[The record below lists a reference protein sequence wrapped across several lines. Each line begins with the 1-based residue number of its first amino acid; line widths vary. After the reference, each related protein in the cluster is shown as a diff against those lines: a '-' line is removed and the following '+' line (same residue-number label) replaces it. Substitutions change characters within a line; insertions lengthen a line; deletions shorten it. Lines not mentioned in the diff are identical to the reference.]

1 MTGQPDNDLGE
12 VAAVRVL
19 KQWAAESRVG
29 EPFGPGLGLEEAK
42 DAVWECVEEDA
53 EVRIWGRGVGLDL
66 ARSHKTGQ
74 LSFGDWDRVLGLTGD
89 ALARYAVSDV
99 ALRRCARY
107 ADEMKQVA
115 IQMLDETGNQYSRW
129 LRDDEFALT
138 VYVLHQVV
146 YLRLNAAG
154 ILDNP

>member
-1 MTGQPDNDLGE
+1 MTGQPDHDLGE

-19 KQWAAESRVG
+19 TQWAAESRVG

-66 ARSHKTGQ
+66 ARSHEKGQ
-74 LSFGDWDRVLGLTGD
+74 LSFQDWDRVLGLTTD

-99 ALRRCARY
+99 ALRRCVRY
-107 ADEMKQVA
+107 ADEMKKVA
-115 IQMLDETGNQYSRW
+115 IQMLDGTGGQYNRW

-138 VYVLHQVV
+138 AYVFHQVV
-146 YLRLNAAG
+146 YLRLRAAG
-154 ILDNP
+154 ILDKL

>member
-1 MTGQPDNDLGE
+1 MTEQPDSELGE
-12 VAAVRVL
+12 GAAVRVL

-66 ARSHKTGQ
+66 ARSHKKGP
-74 LSFGDWDRVLGLTGD
+74 LSFGDWDRVLGLTSE
-89 ALARYAVSDV
+89 ALARYAVSE
-99 ALRRCARY
+99 ASLRRCVRY
-107 ADEMKQVA
+107 ADEMKMVVT
-115 IQMLDETGNQYSRW
+115 QMLEETGNQYSRW

-138 VYVLHQVV
+138 AYVFHQVV
-146 YLRLNAAG
+146 YLRLRAAG
-154 ILDNP
+154 ILDKL

>member
-1 MTGQPDNDLGE
+1 MTDQPENALGE

-19 KQWAAESRVG
+19 NQWAAESRVG

-74 LSFGDWDRVLGLTGD
+74 VSFEDWDRVLGLTTD

-99 ALRRCARY
+99 ALRRCVRY
-107 ADEMKQVA
+107 TDEMKKVA
-115 IQMLDETGNQYSRW
+115 IQMLEETGNQYNRW

-138 VYVLHQVV
+138 AYVLHQVV
-146 YLRLNAAG
+146 SLRLSAAG
-154 ILDNP
+154 ILDHP